1 MFYFQPKYCFLILFF
16 LILGTLLG
24 QMSHES
30 LILLKMEG
38 ELKHYFQRSPNT
50 NELVV
55 DMLYICFS
63 CQNNALK
70 NQKVQYNLY
79 VFLYMSL
86 LEINKMSMNLLIVAV
101 L

>member
-1 MFYFQPKYCFLILFF
+1 
-16 LILGTLLG
+16 
-24 QMSHES
+24 MSHES

-55 DMLYICFS
+55 DMLYICFF

-79 VFLYMSL
+79 VFLCMSL
-86 LEINKMSMNLLIVAV
+86 LEINKMFLLIVAV